1 MGSKSYQGILI
12 DEKAIGTDLS
22 NKYVLVLNE
31 QTLEYRAITLGDKL
45 NGLRIVTDGLTA
57 NDKIVVNGLQRV
69 RPNMQIQPNLV
80 EMSDQ
85 ETLSNIRNAQLL
97 LDQTQTELTAKT
109 DDSVTR
115 S

>member
-1 MGSKSYQGILI
+1 
-12 DEKAIGTDLS
+12 
-22 NKYVLVLNE
+22 
-31 QTLEYRAITLGDKL
+31 LGDKL

-97 LDQTQTELTAKT
+97 LDQTQNRAH
-109 DDSVTR
+109 S
-115 S
+115 